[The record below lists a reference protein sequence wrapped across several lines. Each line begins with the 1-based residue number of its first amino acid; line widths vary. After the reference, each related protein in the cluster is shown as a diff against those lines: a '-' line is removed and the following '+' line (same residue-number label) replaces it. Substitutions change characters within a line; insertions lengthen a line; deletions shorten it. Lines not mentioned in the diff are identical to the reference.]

1 MTIAT
6 LTTSTVAINAQF
18 WFASVP
24 TIVLT
29 NEDEMSSTLDMLN
42 DAFPNH
48 VFTVGCHNG
57 YMNSI
62 QFFVNSSNW

>member
-6 LTTSTVAINAQF
+6 LATSTVDVNAVC
-18 WFASVP
+18 WFDVP

-62 QFFVNSSNW
+62 QFFVNSANW